1 MQIDLSL
8 YRSLRDQLV
17 ALGYGDEIAWAES
30 VQPVSNAH
38 DFWCE
43 FAWVVLNS
51 GMKNTVARGI
61 WAKVRPT
68 VEGGGSAGDVFG
80 HKGKSAAIDYVYR
93 DRERL
98 LGEYL
103 AAEDKLAFIV
113 SMPWI
118 GKITKFHL
126 AKNYGLNTSKPDRHL
141 VRIAGDEGVKALCE
155 RLAAESGDR
164 VGTVDLVLWRAAAI
178 GLIDTKAMAAQAVPS
193 GA

>member
-1 MQIDLSL
+1 MQITLSL

-17 ALGYGDEIAWAES
+17 VLGYGGEIEWAES
-30 VQPVSNAH
+30 VQPVSNGH

-51 GMKNTVARGI
+51 GMRNTVARGI
-61 WAKVRPT
+61 WAKVRPA

-103 AAEDKLAFIV
+103 ASEDKLAFIA

-118 GKITKFHL
+118 GEITKFHL

-141 VRIAGDEGVKALCE
+141 VRIAGDEGAKALCE
-155 RLAAESGDR
+155 RLAAKSGDR